1 MKKHRSD
8 LAKYAV
14 VAGQGKEKNVTLPSN
29 FSPSSFTVAAFENFD
44 RLDKNTL
51 SGNASVHNTGV
62 FVFQEELDKPL
73 RKPLKSE
80 VPLRNVTT
88 LKRLPC
94 PQRIEHTKTK
104 NSELQVSFSV
114 DKEVFLS
121 KKKIQDHELTKFIM
135 SCVRFQNPDTY
146 CFNQFGQEMR

>member
-29 FSPSSFTVAAFENFD
+29 FSLSSFTVAAFENFD

-51 SGNASVHNTGV
+51 SGNASVHDTGV

-94 PQRIEHTKTK
+94 PRRIAYT
-104 NSELQVSFSV
+104 Q
-114 DKEVFLS
+114 
-121 KKKIQDHELTKFIM
+121 KKRIQSCKYHLVLTK
-135 SCVRFQNPDTY
+135 R
-146 CFNQFGQEMR
+146 CFYLKRRSKTMN